1 MTKEQL
7 TALGIPEEVA
17 DKIVALHTEE
27 MRGLIPETQL
37 TELTVQL
44 ENANSALSERD
55 KQLTEL
61 KKSVGDNEEL
71 KSKITALQE
80 DNKTQKAE
88 YEEKIRNIRIDN
100 AIESALTKAGA
111 RNIKAAR
118 ALLNT
123 ENINLDEKGEV
134 VGLDEQVQALTGGE
148 DTGFLFVSNNAQ
160 GYVPGQ
166 GDNIAEADTRNMN
179 YTELCAYME
188 ANPDAKI

>member
-1 MTKEQL
+1 L